1 MNHIQFDPEFS
12 SPSDWAS
19 MYRSLGLQVVP
30 AKRHGEDKAWKR
42 PVIKWREYEAHLTDD
57 ATFAGWYG
65 PAGEYRQREN
75 MGVITGTASGGVWV
89 LDIDSHNHPK
99 AMKWLEA
106 LLEQWNDG
114 IPLRTATQR
123 TGGGGI
129 QIFFL
134 APEGWVPPT
143 NKTSLGIDIR
153 GVGGF
158 AMLPPSMHESGVNYA
173 WVKSYEPWAVG
184 ISEAPSW
191 ITEAVDELLSQF
203 TRVERGERT
212 ESPGQAVDG
221 FGMIVDG
228 REDYMTRLIW
238 ARIVGL
244 YREAPFISDRE
255 AEEAMRDAFITYT
268 QNVKSRL
275 FEPGVPGHMLL
286 EREGRGISLF
296 ASKWKQSMALWDT
309 KVKEAAALPA
319 PEKKLEAPQE
329 RQQDEDLSD
338 EFASIMD
345 DVYEILDVMGI
356 KSLPDPEWLISK
368 VIIAQSL
375 GFIYGTPGAGKSF
388 IALGIALCI
397 AAGLKDWWG
406 REIVRTGPVVYIS
419 SEGVSD
425 IKFRIRAWEIA
436 LGIKADDLPF
446 FLIHQT
452 INFMKEEDT
461 NKLLRT
467 INKVVQITGQMPVY
481 VTVDTVSRVLPGA
494 DENLQKDMTL
504 FIGAC
509 DEVKTT
515 FGATVCGV
523 HHTSRQGNLRGST
536 VFDGAADFLLSVS
549 REEGSEIGQLHAKK
563 IKAAPDGWTQNFKLR
578 TIELGDIA
586 GSSSLFA
593 EPTDEDIE
601 EKQPETQSGGGRSN
615 WNGAW
620 PDKPT
625 CQAIVNAIRNAWI
638 EGRPWS
644 SHPHARMSGRYA
656 PSHIKAQWGIDER
669 LGAEMVETWLTNRII
684 EVAVFDSSSKTRGLR
699 VIQDLYP
706 GGMMPRTNFSQ
717 NSD

>member
-1 MNHIQFDPEFS
+1 
-12 SPSDWAS
+12 
-19 MYRSLGLQVVP
+19 MYRQLGFQVVP
-30 AKRHGEDKAWKR
+30 AKLPREDKAWKR
-42 PVIKWREYEAHLTDD
+42 PIIKWREYEGTLTSDE
-57 ATFAGWYG
+57 TFAGWYG
-65 PAGEYRQREN
+65 PAGEFRHREN
-75 MGVITGTASGGVWV
+75 MGIITGAASNNVWV

-106 LLEQWNDG
+106 LLEEWNEG
-114 IPLRTATQR
+114 VPLRTATQR

-143 NKTSLGIDIR
+143 NKTSMGIDIR
-153 GVGGF
+153 GAGGF

-173 WVKSYEPWAVG
+173 WVKSYEPWICGVM
-184 ISEAPSW
+184 EAPSW
-191 ITEAVDELLSQF
+191 IVEAVDELLSQF

-212 ESPGQAVDG
+212 ESPSQAVDA
-221 FGMIVDG
+221 FGQIVDG

-238 ARIVGL
+238 GRVVAL
-244 YREAPFISDRE
+244 YRECPFDPIDGHKAEMRE
-255 AEEAMRDAFITYT
+255 AWTVYD

-275 FEPGVPGHMLL
+275 FEPGTPNHILL
-286 EREGRGISLF
+286 EREGRGPSLF
-296 ASKWKQSMALWDT
+296 AQKWAQAISQWDT
-309 KVKEAAALPA
+309 RVKEAAAVPA
-319 PEKKLEAPQE
+319 PEKKLESPQE
-329 RQQDEDLSD
+329 AQQDEDLAD
-338 EFASIMD
+338 PNATIMD
-345 DVYEILDVMGI
+345 DVFEILDVLGI
-356 KSLPDPEWLISK
+356 KSLPDPEWLIEK
-368 VIIAQSL
+368 IIIARSL

-397 AAGLKDWWG
+397 AARQAQWWG
-406 REIVRTGPVVYIS
+406 RDIHHTGPVIYIS

-436 LGIKADDLPF
+436 LGINADELPF

-467 INKVVQITGQMPVY
+467 INKVVQLTGEMPVY

-509 DEVKTT
+509 DEVKET

-549 REEGSEIGQLHAKK
+549 REEGHEIGQLHAKK

-578 TIELGDIA
+578 KVDLGDIK
-586 GSSSLFA
+586 GNSSLFA
-593 EPTDEDIE
+593 EPTDEEIVE
-601 EKQPETQSGGGRSN
+601 EGKQD
-615 WNGAW
+615 W
-620 PDKPT
+620 PSKPV
-625 CQAIVNAIRNAWI
+625 CQEILNAMKNAWMS
-638 EGRPWS
+638 GRPWS
-644 SHPHARMSGRYA
+644 NHHHARKDGRYA
-656 PSHIKAQWGIDER
+656 MSHMKQNWDIDER
-669 LGAEMVETWLTNRII
+669 TAADMIESWLNNSIIRI
-684 EVAVFDSSSKTRGLR
+684 ELRDASTKMRGIK
-699 VIQDLYP
+699 VVQDLYD
-706 GGMMPRTNFSQ
+706 GASMPKPAWYQ
-717 NSD
+717 NND